1 MGQLIPKT
9 LLRQGFR
16 YIRRDQEKNLLNL
29 AKWAE
34 VFTHDATSKKQLA
47 VFREAAED
55 KNSPQHR
62 FIMRFF
68 RELDP
73 PVIEKV
79 IENFILNASWVGFK
93 KTKQYR
99 EKYNINIPWA
109 LLIDPT
115 SACNLNCIGCWAA
128 DYQKS
133 DNLSLETMDRIITE
147 AKELGTYMFLFSG
160 GEPLIRK
167 TDLLTLAR
175 KHNDAVF
182 APFTN
187 ATLIDEKFAAELRK
201 LGNFVP
207 IISIEGNSEQTDARR
222 GKGTYDAC
230 MRAMH
235 YLHEN
240 KVPFGYSTCYH
251 RNNTEYVASDE
262 YIDEMINAGALFG
275 WYFTYIPLGKNADTG
290 LIATPEQRAYMYK
303 RIREIRK
310 NKAIFVLDFWN
321 DAEYEKGCI
330 AGGRQYLHINAR
342 GDVEPCAFIHYSVT
356 NIHGQSLLEALKSPL
371 FLEYKKYQP
380 FNENML
386 RPCPLFDNPEYLV
399 KIVKNSKAHS
409 THLPEPE
416 DVESLYDKCKP
427 AADAWAPV
435 AERLWEKRHD

>member
-1 MGQLIPKT
+1 MGQLISKT

-16 YIRRDQEKNLLNL
+16 YIRKDPEENLLNL

-34 VFTHDATSKKQLA
+34 VFTHDTTSKKQLA
-47 VFREAAED
+47 AFREAAED

-62 FIMRFF
+62 FIMRIFG
-68 RELDP
+68 ELDP
-73 PVIEKV
+73 PVIEKM
-79 IENFILNASWVGFK
+79 IENFVLNANWVGYK
-93 KTKQYR
+93 KTRQYR

-115 SACNLNCIGCWAA
+115 TACNLNCIGCWAA

-147 AKELGTYMFLFSG
+147 AKELGSYMFLFSG
-160 GEPLIRK
+160 GEPLMRK
-167 TDLLTLAR
+167 KDLLILAQ
-175 KHNDAVF
+175 KHQDAVF

-201 LGNFVP
+201 LGNFIP
-207 IISIEGNSEQTDARR
+207 IISVEGNREQNDARR

-230 MRAMH
+230 MRAMR
-235 YLHEN
+235 YLREN
-240 KVPFGYSTCYH
+240 KVPFGFSTCYH

-262 YIDEMINAGALFG
+262 YIDEMVNAGALFG

-290 LIATPEQRAYMYK
+290 LIATPEQRAYMY
-303 RIREIRK
+303 RRVREIRK

-321 DAEYEKGCI
+321 DGEYVKGCI
-330 AGGRQYLHINAR
+330 AGARSYLHINAR
-342 GDVEPCAFIHYSVT
+342 GDVEPCAFIHYAVT
-356 NIHGQSLLEALKSPL
+356 NIHRQSLLEALKNPL

-386 RPCPLFDNPEYLV
+386 RPCPMFDNPEYLV
-399 KIVKNSKAHS
+399 KMVKNSKAHS

-416 DVESLYDKCKP
+416 DVETLYAKCKP

-435 AERLWEKRHD
+435 AERLWKNK